1 MSAIEL
7 LIEYAKLRKKILRLM
22 SQMEELKSQAES
34 LSAWTDGDRV
44 QSSHDPDKI
53 GRVIARLA
61 DKQDE
66 CCELMIEAI
75 DRMNEIE
82 AILNDLDNPDYSL
95 VLQYK
100 YIRGLT
106 WDEVAEN
113 MYCTPR
119 WAMILRDRALRAMDK
134 IINDNIRQDAEI
146 T

>member
-22 SQMEELKSQAES
+22 SQMDELKSQAES